1 MIQNTNNTNPLLVEY
16 SESKKEQ
23 ICENIGAL
31 KTDGDGSNVT
41 ATFTESTTKENITT
55 GEPLGTIFGK
65 IAKWFSSFATV
76 AFSGKYTDLSEVPES
91 FVPESHAT
99 THGSGG
105 NDPITPE
112 SIGALDSD
120 SDVSN
125 TTVEFTPSQTREAI
139 ATGESLATIFGKIA
153 KWLADLKNVAFS
165 GKYADLSEIPS
176 EFDPSAHASTHSKDG
191 SDPITPES
199 IGAATAS
206 KLYYG
211 TLLASGWSGNEQV
224 VSIPGLPE
232 NAEGDVR
239 IAMSA
244 TDDEFLAWSAAI
256 PRVTAHSSGS
266 VTITAYGDVP
276 TINIPFEIYTSNVP
290 VSVTGITSIDASTP
304 TSFDGIV
311 KGTGTAMAQA
321 TPNVD
326 YATPSKKFYATL
338 SGSGWSSG
346 SQTVTVA
353 GLPANADGMLFPAE
367 TATDEQYLA
376 YGTAIP
382 KITSSAANS
391 ITVDALGEVPA
402 IDIPIMIMTSN
413 VPVATGGIDN
423 IDSSTPTAFTGI
435 LKGNGT
441 VVQTAVPRTDY
452 AIPSQAITATLLS
465 TGWSDGSYTLSI
477 VGITADTNGYIG
489 LSQTASSQQRA
500 AWGAA
505 LPYIS
510 QQTSGTIIIS
520 LDSQGTV
527 PTIDIPLEVT
537 IL

>member
-23 ICENIGAL
+23 ICDNIGAL

-41 ATFTESTTKENITT
+41 ATFTESATKEDIAT
-55 GEPLGTIFGK
+55 GESLGTIFGK

-191 SDPITPES
+191 IDPITPES
-199 IGAATAS
+199 IGAASAS

-232 NAEGDVR
+232 DAEGDVR

-290 VSVTGITSIDASTP
+290 VSVTGITSIDASTQ
-304 TSFDGIV
+304 TSF
-311 KGTGTAMAQA
+311 
-321 TPNVD
+321 
-326 YATPSKKFYATL
+326 S
-338 SGSGWSSG
+338 
-346 SQTVTVA
+346 
-353 GLPANADGMLFPAE
+353 
-367 TATDEQYLA
+367 
-376 YGTAIP
+376 
-382 KITSSAANS
+382 
-391 ITVDALGEVPA
+391 
-402 IDIPIMIMTSN
+402 
-413 VPVATGGIDN
+413 
-423 IDSSTPTAFTGI
+423 GI

-465 TGWSDGSYTLSI
+465 TGWADNAQTLTVSG
-477 VGITADTNGYIG
+477 VTATSNGLLRIA
-489 LSQTASSQQRA
+489 QPATAEQFT

-505 LPYIS
+505 LPRITAQAADS
-510 QQTSGTIIIS
+510 ITVTIA
-520 LDSQGTV
+520 GTV
-527 PTIDIPLEVT
+527 PTVDIPVEV
-537 IL
+537 ILL

>member
-41 ATFTESTTKENITT
+41 AIFTESTTKENIVT

-65 IAKWFSSFATV
+65 IAKWFSSFASV

-91 FVPESHAT
+91 FAPESHASS
-99 THGSGG
+99 HEINGD
-105 NDPITPE
+105 DPITPE
-112 SIGALDSD
+112 SIGALDSNGD
-120 SDVSN
+120 ASN
-125 TTVEFTPSQTREAI
+125 TTAEFIQSQNREGI
-139 ATGESLATIFGKIA
+139 ESGESLSVIFGKIA

-199 IGAATAS
+199 IGAASAS

-290 VSVTGITSIDASTP
+290 VSVTGITSIDASTQ
-304 TSFDGIV
+304 TS
-311 KGTGTAMAQA
+311 
-321 TPNVD
+321 
-326 YATPSKKFYATL
+326 
-338 SGSGWSSG
+338 
-346 SQTVTVA
+346 
-353 GLPANADGMLFPAE
+353 
-367 TATDEQYLA
+367 
-376 YGTAIP
+376 
-382 KITSSAANS
+382 
-391 ITVDALGEVPA
+391 
-402 IDIPIMIMTSN
+402 
-413 VPVATGGIDN
+413 
-423 IDSSTPTAFTGI
+423 FTGI

-452 AIPSQAITATLLS
+452 AIPSQSITATLTS
-465 TGWSDGSYTLSI
+465 TGWADNAQTLTVSG
-477 VGITADTNGYIG
+477 VTATSNGLLRIA
-489 LSQTASSQQRA
+489 QTATTEQFT

-505 LPYIS
+505 LPRITAQAADS
-510 QQTSGTIIIS
+510 ITVTIA
-520 LDSQGTV
+520 GTV
-527 PTIDIPLEVT
+527 PTVDIPVEVI

>member
-41 ATFTESTTKENITT
+41 AIFTESTTKENIVA
-55 GEPLGTIFGK
+55 GEPLGTIFSK
-65 IAKWFSSFATV
+65 ISKWFSSFASV

-91 FVPESHAT
+91 FAPESHASS
-99 THGSGG
+99 HEINGD
-105 NDPITPE
+105 DPITPE
-112 SIGALDSD
+112 SIGALDS
-120 SDVSN
+120 SGDVSN
-125 TTVEFTPSQTREAI
+125 TTAEFIQSQNREGI
-139 ATGESLATIFGKIA
+139 ESGESLSVIFGKIA

-290 VSVTGITSIDASTP
+290 VSVTGITSIDASTQ
-304 TSFDGIV
+304 TSF
-311 KGTGTAMAQA
+311 
-321 TPNVD
+321 
-326 YATPSKKFYATL
+326 S
-338 SGSGWSSG
+338 
-346 SQTVTVA
+346 
-353 GLPANADGMLFPAE
+353 
-367 TATDEQYLA
+367 
-376 YGTAIP
+376 
-382 KITSSAANS
+382 
-391 ITVDALGEVPA
+391 
-402 IDIPIMIMTSN
+402 
-413 VPVATGGIDN
+413 
-423 IDSSTPTAFTGI
+423 GI

-452 AIPSQAITATLLS
+452 AIPSQAITVTLLS
-465 TGWSDGSYTLSI
+465 TGWANNAQTLTVSG
-477 VGITADTNGYIG
+477 VTATSNALLRIA
-489 LSQTASSQQRA
+489 QTATDEQFT
-500 AWGAA
+500 AWGASLRRITA
-505 LPYIS
+505 QAADSI
-510 QQTSGTIIIS
+510 TVTIA
-520 LDSQGTV
+520 GTV
-527 PTIDIPLEVT
+527 PTVDIPVEV
-537 IL
+537 ILL